1 MSSCMLSCMLSC
13 MKTVSSTAMQYLSG
27 EVFLWFLSACSFHLM
42 WTSHVLVLV
51 PLDLS
56 VAKWL
61 LWCEC
66 WLHSL
71 SFRNACK
78 IFLNYHES
86 QISVPPKER
95 SPRESRWLMGCDS
108 SQMGSKFHNKNLSA
122 AGKCLWTE
130 THRLELVH
138 KLILGTPLLF
148 SPEWHEQYDWVALL
162 RTIEQDWQMHN
173 APDREIPIG
182 RILGTCITPAATFL

>member
-1 MSSCMLSCMLSC
+1 

-27 EVFLWFLSACSFHLM
+27 KAFSWFFSACSFHLM

-61 LWCEC
+61 LSCEC

-95 SPRESRWLMGCDS
+95 SLRESRWLMGCDL

-130 THRLELVH
+130 TNRLELVH
-138 KLILGTPLLF
+138 KLILDHSTF
-148 SPEWHEQYDWVALL
+148 IFFPEWNEQYDWVALL
-162 RTIEQDWQMHN
+162 RTIEQDWQMHY
-173 APDREIPIG
+173 APDHGIPIG
-182 RILGTCITPAATFL
+182 PSRVHASRPRRCSCCYTPRSSRP